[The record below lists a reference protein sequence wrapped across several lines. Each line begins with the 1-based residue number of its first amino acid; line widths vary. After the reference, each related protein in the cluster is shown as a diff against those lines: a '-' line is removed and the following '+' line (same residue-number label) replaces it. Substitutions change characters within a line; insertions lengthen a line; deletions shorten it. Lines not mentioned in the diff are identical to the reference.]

1 MVGEFQE
8 LKDFILNL
16 KGSKVCY
23 FEKGDIIIKQD
34 DKVDFVFYLVDGLI
48 YRTVLSEKGDET
60 IYDTK
65 SGDNQLKSLL
75 GLLYLF
81 DNGVS
86 YTNFIAKTHCTCY
99 KIPKEVIWKFISDKP
114 DILRELINIAMNF
127 YNSTIV
133 LIQNKQQKKAVN
145 RLCQFLL
152 EQANVVNG
160 KLAVRKACTNV
171 EISKF
176 LGIHP
181 VTSARIIKCL
191 IDEKVIVRCKNGL
204 TILDENK
211 LKEYAREIRNMTYS

>member
-1 MVGEFQE
+1 MEKQIKNFIMS
-8 LKDFILNL
+8 LKDSHI
-16 KGSKVCY
+16 CY
-23 FEKGDIIIKQD
+23 FKKGDIIIKQD
-34 DKVDFVFYLVDGLI
+34 EKVEFVYYLVDGLI

-65 SGDNQLKSLL
+65 SGDNYLKSLL
-75 GLLYLF
+75 GILYLF
-81 DNGVS
+81 DNGIS
-86 YTNFIAKTHCTCY
+86 YTNFIAKTNCICY
-99 KIPKEVIWKFISDKP
+99 QIPKATILEFILDKP
-114 DILRELINIAMNF
+114 QILRELIDIAMNF

-133 LIQNKQQKKAVN
+133 LLQNKQQRKAVN

-181 VTSARIIKCL
+181 VTAARIIKCL
-191 IDEKVIVRCKNGL
+191 IDEKVIIRCRNGL

-211 LKEYAREIRNMTYS
+211 LREYAQETRTLTYS